1 MKPDGFAA
9 DINSIKREPMKYL
22 VFIPLLFLSACTA
35 FIPKPEV
42 SVKDVKLSGVNS
54 GGVTLD
60 VYLSVN
66 NTSSYD
72 LKMKSY
78 SYDVKIMALPMAMGS
93 STEPYYFYAKTTTDV
108 LIPVRIS
115 YNDLLEILK
124 RRPDPDAIL
133 YQFHADLAV
142 ETFLGDMAIPVNK
155 SGTFAVPRQF
165 LPTNIYKKI
174 GDLLNG
180 LQK

>member
-1 MKPDGFAA
+1 
-9 DINSIKREPMKYL
+9 MKYL
-22 VFIPLLFLSACTA
+22 LFILLILLSACTA

-66 NTSSYD
+66 NTSSYE

-78 SYDVKIMALPMAMGS
+78 NYDAKIMALPMAMGS
-93 STEPYYFYAKTTTDV
+93 STEPYYFYAKTATDV
-108 LIPVRIS
+108 LIPVKIS

-124 RRPDPDAIL
+124 RRPDPDAIP
-133 YQFHADLAV
+133 YQFHADLVV
-142 ETFLGDMAIPVNK
+142 ETSLGDMSIPVNK
-155 SGTFAVPRQF
+155 SGTIAVPRQL
-165 LPTNIYKKI
+165 LPANIYKKI